1 MLPSSRI
8 IDLIAFFPLHLN
20 HQNKVKTERRNGL
33 PLTYSRKNMNAS
45 LYESE
50 EVEREQY
57 KQVCENTT
65 GVEILNQPHL
75 DSSQEWKTNLLTNLK
90 QSSFFG
96 NTIFF
101 VVLFSWLSFLLNL
114 TQQKNPESSRLHNAM
129 YLWLRPEHARGG
141 SALPQAISITESDRS
156 KNASTAFGKVTASL
170 KRKRK
175 NVRSKSTQRGKS
187 QQCCDSWCCTNP
199 LKL

>member
-57 KQVCENTT
+57 KQVCVNTT

-75 DSSQEWKTNLLTNLK
+75 DSSQE
-90 QSSFFG
+90 
-96 NTIFF
+96 
-101 VVLFSWLSFLLNL
+101 
-114 TQQKNPESSRLHNAM
+114 
-129 YLWLRPEHARGG
+129 
-141 SALPQAISITESDRS
+141 
-156 KNASTAFGKVTASL
+156 
-170 KRKRK
+170 
-175 NVRSKSTQRGKS
+175 
-187 QQCCDSWCCTNP
+187 
-199 LKL
+199 